1 MDYKKVLR
9 LHFVNRLS
17 IREIAESCGDCGKT
31 SVGEFLKR
39 FRECPELSYPL
50 PKDGKGQ
57 TTRLSLKPFLVHT

>member
-17 IREIAESCGDCGKT
+17 IREIAESCGDCEKT

-39 FRECPELSYPL
+39 FRNARNYRILCRRMSQMSTL
-50 PKDGKGQ
+50 KNCCIK
-57 TTRLSLKPFLVHT
+57 SLV